1 MQAYF
6 GEYARMDC
14 SHVNVMLIFVS
25 LHRAINEQDE
35 DAQCA
40 LHVAI
45 KRQNLR
51 SVDAIM
57 ACDPRLDV
65 KDNLG
70 STVFHLAALS
80 NEKIIEALSRSDSPM
95 VNTCNDA
102 GYSPLHMACMADK
115 PDCVRALLIA
125 GADVNSM
132 AIRPP
137 GDYKPVDVHEPA
149 EHEPR

>member
-1 MQAYF
+1 M
-6 GEYARMDC
+6 
-14 SHVNVMLIFVS
+14 
-25 LHRAINEQDE
+25 INDQDE

-45 KRQNLR
+45 KRQHIR
-51 SVDAIM
+51 SVEAIM
-57 ACDPRLDV
+57 NCEPRLDI
-65 KDNLG
+65 KDNKG

-80 NEKIIEALSRSDSPM
+80 NEKIIEALSRNDSPV
-95 VNTCNDA
+95 VNACNDA

-137 GDYKPVDVHEPA
+137 GDYKPVDVHVPENR
-149 EHEPR
+149 EPR